1 MTSLDFFY
9 DESTITFLQN
19 CSDYIADIGCI
30 RVYFFFFFCTLS
42 ILICSSWN
50 IPTGT
55 YILEFSNKTI
65 DKMHLMYTKVT
76 SKTSK
81 LHQLKTLVDL
91 EGIQHLEQDLIDA
104 IVVRELVF
112 V

>member
-1 MTSLDFFY
+1 
-9 DESTITFLQN
+9 
-19 CSDYIADIGCI
+19 
-30 RVYFFFFFCTLS
+30 
-42 ILICSSWN
+42 
-50 IPTGT
+50 
-55 YILEFSNKTI
+55 
-65 DKMHLMYTKVT
+65 MHLMYTKVT

-104 IVVRELVF
+104 IVIRELVF